1 MENLHVKL
9 ISLGLSKEEAKIYLC
24 CLEFGDQAVS
34 SISRIT
40 SIGRVNC
47 YHHIDKL
54 VEKGLLSSYQKNG
67 VKIFVSENPKIF
79 INREQEKLNIAE
91 EILPELL
98 SLSPK
103 GIKKPKIQFFEW
115 EKGIKNIFERF
126 LQSETKEI
134 VSFSNFEKLAT
145 FFDDNSFLEIHFKE
159 RFERGIKTRFISPR
173 TEQAEDFTHKFFDKH
188 LWWKLAEVF
197 LISPKEFYFDSEITI
212 FDDSI
217 SIINLNKKN
226 PVWVLIE
233 NKELYQTQKAIFD
246 LAWLWAT
253 SFIT

>member
-1 MENLHVKL
+1 MDIESKMK
-9 ISLGLSKEEAKIYLC
+9 SLGLWREEIKIYLC
-24 CLEFGDQAVS
+24 CLEFWDQPVS

-54 VEKGLLSSYQKNG
+54 LEKWFLSKYQKNG

-79 INREQEKLNIAE
+79 INREQEKLNIAKE
-91 EILPELL
+91 MLPELL
-98 SLSPK
+98 SISSI

-115 EKGIKNIFERF
+115 EKGMMNIFERF
-126 LQSETKEI
+126 LQNDVKEM
-134 VSFSNFEKLAT
+134 VSFSNFEKLSW
-145 FFDDNSFLEIHFKE
+145 FFEDKAFLEKHFSQ
-159 RFERGIKTRFISPR
+159 RFKKGIKTRFISPR
-173 TEQAEDFTHKFFDKH
+173 NDAAEVFTEKFFHKH
-188 LWWKLAEVF
+188 LSDGLVEVF

-217 SIINLNKKN
+217 SIINLNKKS

-246 LAWLWAT
+246 LAWLGAT